1 MFNQTMSSIR
11 VLSWML
17 WRDLYVLRKHI
28 GGKIIDSLV
37 WGTNIILISAFVL
50 PAFGTSNVFGLI
62 IWIGT
67 ITSMAVYEAVYEAQD
82 MVADRE
88 GNFHTGY
95 LLTLPIPSWL
105 VFIKMALSVA
115 INTTVLSF
123 FMFPLGRIILR
134 NRVSLIYFSLTK
146 FLLFFL
152 VLNLFCGFFA
162 IWIYSWAKNPTR
174 FSVVRRRVVNPL
186 WAFGGA
192 QFTWYIL
199 YETFPRLAL
208 IALLNPLTYAF
219 DGLRASVLGPEG
231 YIPFWVSF
239 TMVIFFAILFGWWGI
254 AWLRKRLDFV

>member
-1 MFNQTMSSIR
+1 MLSSTKRI
-11 VLSWML
+11 LQILGWML

-28 GGKIIDSLV
+28 WGKILDSIV
-37 WGTNIILISAFVL
+37 WATNIILVSAFIL
-50 PAFGTSNVFGLI
+50 PSFGTSDIFGLI

-67 ITSMAVYEAVYEAQD
+67 ITSMAFFEAVYEAQD
-82 MVADRE
+82 LVADRD

-105 VFIKMALSVA
+105 VFVKMGLSVA
-115 INTTVLSF
+115 INTAILSI

-134 NRVSLIYFSLTK
+134 NRVNLACFSLSK
-146 FLLFFL
+146 FLIFFI

-162 IWIYSWAKNPTR
+162 IWVYSWATNPTR

-186 WAFGGA
+186 WSFGGA
-192 QFTWYIL
+192 QFTWYVL
-199 YETFPRLAL
+199 YNAFPRLAF

-219 DGLRASVLGPEG
+219 DGLRTSVLGPVG

-239 TMVIFFAILFGWWGI
+239 GMLTMFTLVFGWWGI
-254 AWLRKRLDFV
+254 VWLKKRLDFV